1 MRENPEQAVGLSWS
15 QPRLV
20 EFGVNSS
27 DEGLRLAYEV
37 RHGIDTAAGV
47 EDYISRLERNV
58 LHVQLNELLF
68 TC

>member
-47 EDYISRLERNV
+47 ED
-58 LHVQLNELLF
+58 
-68 TC
+68 